1 MPRVKCN
8 LSIKCEVLRILNF
21 LYAIAEQGGK
31 NKMNGIFLS
40 RGGEAF
46 GTGFLADAV
55 GDALYRY
62 EKREKLTSS
71 DRGTL
76 EGALTFLDK
85 IYKGYLLTLPRSEA
99 KERVQQMPPYDVEYT
114 SAFKY
119 AVEVWS
125 ALKLTLDNEAIE
137 GRIELYRSVLADI
150 WDDAECRK
158 PLEDADKHRLLE
170 VRRFFS
176 KISKL
181 TLRQSEQQ
189 AAWSPFLH
197 SIERE
202 ISERSRLPY

>member
-1 MPRVKCN
+1 MD
-8 LSIKCEVLRILNF
+8 E
-21 LYAIAEQGGK
+21 
-31 NKMNGIFLS
+31 IFLS
-40 RGGEAF
+40 RGGEVF

-55 GDALYRY
+55 GDTLYRY
-62 EKREKLTSS
+62 KKREKLTSS
-71 DRGTL
+71 DRRTL
-76 EGALTFLDK
+76 ESALTFLGK
-85 IYKGYLLTLPRSEA
+85 IYKGYLLALPRSEA
-99 KERVQQMPPYDVEYT
+99 KEMVQQMPPYDVEYT

-119 AVEVWS
+119 AVEAWS
-125 ALKLTLDNEAIE
+125 ALKLPLDNEAIG

-150 WDDAECRK
+150 RDDAECRK
-158 PLEDADKHRLLE
+158 PLEDADEHRLLE

-202 ISERSRLPY
+202 RLSERSRLLYR